1 MRRSQGCRAVS
12 DVWAAPC
19 ARPRRPQ
26 TPPRPHPTSSHWQT
40 AAPPSAGPQPAKINR
55 HNSPPCRLS
64 AAGRRETEAVTYGC
78 RWFEAILP
86 SLVVLVKRFE
96 FLLVGDAVSKTFTSR
111 TAGPGRSLV
120 IVSEPVIESILGVLL
135 NTITMM
141 VINTI
146 SDSHSARRSRGSSEP
161 AERDVRCRLGSTGI
175 LWQSYWQPVT
185 APLLF
190 SSLL

>member
-1 MRRSQGCRAVS
+1 M
-12 DVWAAPC
+12 
-19 ARPRRPQ
+19 
-26 TPPRPHPTSSHWQT
+26 
-40 AAPPSAGPQPAKINR
+40 
-55 HNSPPCRLS
+55 
-64 AAGRRETEAVTYGC
+64 
-78 RWFEAILP
+78 
-86 SLVVLVKRFE
+86 VLVKRFE

-175 LWQSYWQPVT
+175 L
-185 APLLF
+185 
-190 SSLL
+190 